1 MTAGSAGVV
10 SWFHMVDDGDM
21 VLADRCDEA

>member
-10 SWFHMVDDGDM
+10 GWFHMVDDGDM
-21 VLADRCDEA
+21 TLADRRDEA

>member
-1 MTAGSAGVV
+1 MTAGSADVV

-21 VLADRCDEA
+21 TLADRRDEA